1 MKIIVLIPTLNP
13 TAKILDVIKNLEDNK
28 IKDIVIVNDGSDN
41 EHLKILEGIKYPIV
55 THEINM
61 GKGAA
66 LKTGFNYIDKN
77 IKKYDGI
84 LTIDDDNQHDID
96 SILRVIKAFRKH
108 TIIGYRDF
116 NAAGVPAHRAF
127 GNKLSNKL
135 FYYLYKFKIHDTQ
148 TGLRIYSKNDIK
160 DIISLE
166 SNGFEYELEALI
178 HLIKLGKH
186 IDQEPINTIY
196 NKEPNASHYKVIR
209 DSYRVYK
216 IMFSNLD
223 KK

>member
-1 MKIIVLIPTLNP
+1 MKIIVLIPTFNP
-13 TAKILDVIKNLEDNK
+13 SKKILDVIKNLEDNK
-28 IKDIVIVNDGSDN
+28 IYDIVIVNDGSDN
-41 EHLKILEGIKYPIV
+41 EHLKNLKNVKYPIV

-66 LKTGFNYIDKN
+66 LKTGFNYITKN
-77 IKKYDGI
+77 IKHFDGV

-96 SILRVIKAFRKH
+96 SILRVMKAFRKH

-116 NAAGVPAHRAF
+116 NTVGVPKHRAF
-127 GNKLSNKL
+127 GNKLSNKI
-135 FYYLYKFKIHDTQ
+135 FHKLYKFKINDTQ
-148 TGLRIYSKNDIK
+148 TGLRIYSKSDIK

-178 HLIKLGKH
+178 KLIKLGKH

-196 NKEPNASHYKVIR
+196 NKEPNTSHYKVVR

-216 IMFSNLD
+216 IMFSNLG